1 MTRPALRLRIVPRFP
16 ARIQAS
22 EGVRVDRT
30 GGVVTIRQ
38 DWNSIAQEPA
48 PSDPATY
55 ELLLRGPDGGL
66 VRVPGTPLVPA
77 SWGTLSGK
85 PTEFP
90 PEPHTHGIPDVANL
104 QTALD
109 AKVDDT
115 DTIDVAHGG
124 SGRTSATAYAVVCGG
139 TTGTGAHQSVAGL
152 GASGDVLTSNGA
164 GALPTFQTAPGLTG
178 AVRYDIA
185 QSLSTSEQAQAR
197 SNMAAIPQ
205 PQTAAG
211 VGQRLKIAPAADAGY
226 SLPSGGTWEW
236 WVLRFAVSG
245 NVYNGVFLTGVD
257 AGGTSVAAAT
267 TGSYYL
273 GMARRV
279 L

>member
-22 EGVRVDRT
+22 DGVRVDRT

-55 ELLLRGPDGGL
+55 ELLLRGPGGAL
-66 VRVPGTPLVPA
+66 ARIPGAVLSPA
-77 SWGTLSGK
+77 TWDTLTGK
-85 PTEFP
+85 PSEFP
-90 PEPHTHGIPDVANL
+90 PEPHTHGIPDVTNL
-104 QTALD
+104 QAALD

-115 DTIDVAHGG
+115 ATIDVAHGG

-164 GALPTFQTAPGLTG
+164 GALPTFQTPPGLTG
-178 AVRYDIA
+178 AVRYDVS

-205 PQTAAG
+205 PQTGTG
-211 VGQRLKIAPAADAGY
+211 VGQRLTIAPAADNGY
-226 SLPSGGTWEW
+226 NLPAGGTWEW

-245 NVYNGVFLTGVD
+245 NVYNGVFQSGVS
-257 AGGTSVAAAT
+257 AGGTTVASAT

-273 GMARRV
+273 GIARRV

>member
-1 MTRPALRLRIVPRFP
+1 MRIVPRFP

-22 EGVRVDRT
+22 DGVRVDRT

-48 PSDPATY
+48 PSDPTTY

-66 VRVPGTPLVPA
+66 ARVPGTPLVPV
-77 SWGTLSGK
+77 SWSTLSGK

-90 PEPHTHGIPDVANL
+90 PEAHTHGIPDVTNL

-109 AKVDDT
+109 AKVNT
-115 DTIDVAHGG
+115 SATIDVAHGG

-139 TTGTGAHQSVAGL
+139 TTGAGAHQSVASL

-164 GALPTFQTAPGLTG
+164 GALPTFQTPPGLTG

-185 QSLSTSEQAQAR
+185 QALSSGQQAQAR

-211 VGQRLKIAPAADAGY
+211 VGQRLKIAPPADNGY
-226 SLPSGGTWEW
+226 NLPAGGTWEW
-236 WVLRFAVSG
+236 WVLRFAVTG

-257 AGGTSVAAAT
+257 AGGTNVAPST

-273 GMARRV
+273 GIARRV